1 MNGMMGG
8 VQSQLMGLG
17 GYRPAPLPGPTNMQQ
32 ALQQFL
38 ANQQT
43 MGGANNLFPTN
54 PVLQGGNPPH
64 LGGGAPP
71 APPAPTTHNGQPMSP
86 LRAIFQDLQGGLN
99 SQQRQNI
106 NHGHVPGGFNGDF
119 MNVNRRGDVVSL
131 IAQMLAHGGQLP
143 GNFDAFAQYIN
154 QGLAGNQHIP
164 GGDVGKI
171 RPPVNPGVGILRR
184 NAPRPPIM
192 RQQMLQHFLQRA
204 VR

>member
-1 MNGMMGG
+1 MG
-8 VQSQLMGLG
+8 
-17 GYRPAPLPGPTNMQQ
+17 AFQQ
-32 ALQQFL
+32 ANQPNPFQQLVQRF
-38 ANQQT
+38 ANGPNQAGFHPNQI
-43 MGGANNLFPTN
+43 M
-54 PVLQGGNPPH
+54 LQGGNPPH

-71 APPAPTTHNGQPMSP
+71 PPPAPTTHNGQPMSP